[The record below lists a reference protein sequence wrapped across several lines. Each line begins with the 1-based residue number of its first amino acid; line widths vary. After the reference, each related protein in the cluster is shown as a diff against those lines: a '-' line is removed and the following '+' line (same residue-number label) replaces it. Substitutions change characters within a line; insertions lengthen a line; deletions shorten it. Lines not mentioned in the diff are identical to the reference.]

1 MKIVYKNQFYREIG
15 YIDMNQVLQELNLYY
30 DNSDF
35 EKKLFLL
42 YKLLTLK
49 EKEKYN
55 EKENFSNKIKL
66 LVNELFDI
74 YNYNKIVL
82 DTKHKII
89 IINIIRKGLNIFG
102 YNCDRL
108 KLNTNNITSLI
119 TREYINYIS
128 ICPFRPY

>member
-1 MKIVYKNQFYREIG
+1 
-15 YIDMNQVLQELNLYY
+15 MNQVLDELNLYY
-30 DNSDF
+30 NNNDF

-49 EKEKYN
+49 EKYKEKN

-66 LVNELFDI
+66 LLNELFDI
-74 YNYNKIVL
+74 YNYNKIIL

-102 YNCDRL
+102 YNCDKL
-108 KLNTNNITSLI
+108 NLNTNNITSII

-128 ICPFRPY
+128 ICPFLPY